1 VAEIICVGILVAD
14 VLARS
19 VDSLPP
25 RGKLMLVEDMKL
37 HIGGCAA
44 NTAIDLA
51 RIGLSAGVIGK
62 VGQDGFGDFVLNSMR
77 EQGVEVAGVAR
88 DQNIATSATM
98 VLVHKDGER
107 SFIHYLGANAALT
120 EEDIDFNL
128 IKTAKLLHVAG
139 SLVLPKLDGE
149 PTARLLKKAKEA
161 GMITALDTVWDAKG
175 GWMNVLR
182 PCLPYVDYF
191 LPSLEEAKM
200 LTGLKE
206 PPEIASALLAEGV
219 GTVALKMADK
229 GSYVRDKATEAWL
242 SSYRIQCVDATG
254 AGDAFVA
261 GFLTGVMKGWDL
273 KATALFANAVGA
285 LACLDVGTT
294 SGVRSLEETQTFQ
307 KCIPLAEKFSG

>member
-51 RIGLSAGVIGK
+51 RIGVSAGVIGK
-62 VGQDGFGDFVLNSMR
+62 VGRDGFGDFVLNYM
-77 EQGVEVAGVAR
+77 EQQQVEVRGVAR
-88 DQNIATSATM
+88 DPHTSTSATM

-107 SFIHYLGANAALT
+107 SFIHYLGANATLT
-120 EEDIDFNL
+120 EEDVDFNL
-128 IKTAKLLHVAG
+128 VKEAKLLHVAG

-161 GMITALDTVWDAKG
+161 GLLTALDTVWDAKG

-191 LPSLEEAKM
+191 VPSLEEAKM

-206 PPEIASALLAEGV
+206 PPEIAAALLDEGV

-229 GSYVRDKATEAWL
+229 GSYVRDKETEHWL
-242 SSYRIQCVDATG
+242 PSYRIQCVDATG
-254 AGDAFVA
+254 AGDAFVG
-261 GFLTGVMKGWDL
+261 GFLAGVVKGWDL
-273 KATALFANAVGA
+273 PTSAQFANAVGA

-307 KCIPLAEKFSG
+307 KCIPLVEK